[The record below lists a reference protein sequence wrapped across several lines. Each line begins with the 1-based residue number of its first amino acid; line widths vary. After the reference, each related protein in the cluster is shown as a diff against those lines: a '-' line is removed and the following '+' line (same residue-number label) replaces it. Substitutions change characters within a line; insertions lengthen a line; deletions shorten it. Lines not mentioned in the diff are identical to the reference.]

1 VAYGST
7 EPAILEAMNQIETEH
22 GIKADFMRIRAVPFS
37 NDVKDFIE
45 KYDDVFVI
53 ELNRE
58 GQLNQLL
65 TLEYP
70 HRSMN
75 LKSVAMGDGMPAS
88 ARWVRESLLAMI
100 DAGNAEAKP
109 KAKSA
114 AGKTKSKKESDSSAK
129 SKKSPAKSTSSRK
142 K

>member
-1 VAYGST
+1 MSQLDA
-7 EPAILEAMNQIETEH
+7 EH

-37 NDVKDFIE
+37 KEVQKFVE
-45 KYDDVFVI
+45 KFDDIFVV

-70 HRSMN
+70 HRAMN

-88 ARWVRESLLAMI
+88 ARWVRESLLEKY
-100 DAGNAEAKP
+100 DDG
-109 KAKSA
+109 
-114 AGKTKSKKESDSSAK
+114 KKEP
-129 SKKSPAKSTSSRK
+129 KKEEEKE
-142 K
+142 

>member
-1 VAYGST
+1 
-7 EPAILEAMNQIETEH
+7 
-22 GIKADFMRIRAVPFS
+22 
-37 NDVKDFIE
+37 
-45 KYDDVFVI
+45 
-53 ELNRE
+53 
-58 GQLNQLL
+58 
-65 TLEYP
+65 
-70 HRSMN
+70 MN

-114 AGKTKSKKESDSSAK
+114 AGKTKSKK
-129 SKKSPAKSTSSRK
+129 SPAKSTSSRK